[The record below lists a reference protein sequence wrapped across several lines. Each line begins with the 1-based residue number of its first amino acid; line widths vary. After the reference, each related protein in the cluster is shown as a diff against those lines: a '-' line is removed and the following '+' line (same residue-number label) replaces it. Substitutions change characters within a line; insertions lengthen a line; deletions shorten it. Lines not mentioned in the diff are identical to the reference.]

1 MSYFTKKNISIYIFY
16 GSQTDYAKSVVY
28 ELNKKIINKV
38 RPMNINI
45 DILNNFLNYKI
56 HKDDFTIILL
66 STTGDGE
73 FPDNSNKIFKSLRK
87 NKTLDL
93 DNINYCLLGF
103 GDSNYNSFCHS
114 SKVLDRLLKKR
125 KAIKFI
131 ETEFNDDSL
140 NSNKTIDAWM
150 EKVILYLQ
158 NYKSTLF
165 NWFINSMTG

>member
-1 MSYFTKKNISIYIFY
+1 MNYYTKKNISIYIFF
-16 GSQTDYAKSVVY
+16 GSQTGYSKSVAY
-28 ELNKKIINKV
+28 ELNKKIINRV

-45 DILNNFLNYKI
+45 DILNNFLNYNIKQ
-56 HKDDFTIILL
+56 DDFTIILL

-150 EKVILYLQ
+150 EKVVLYLQ
-158 NYKSTLF
+158 NYKNTLF
-165 NWFINSMTG
+165 DWFINSMT

>member
-16 GSQTDYAKSVVY
+16 GSQTDYAKSVAY

-45 DILNNFLNYKI
+45 DILNNFVNYKI

-87 NKTLDL
+87 NKPRL

-114 SKVLDRLLKKR
+114 SKVLDRLLKKNH
-125 KAIKFI
+125 ATKFI
-131 ETEFNDDSL
+131 ETEFNDESL
-140 NSNKTIDAWM
+140 NSNEIINNWM

-158 NYKSTLF
+158 NYRNTLF
-165 NWFINSMTG
+165 EWFINSMSG

>member
-16 GSQTDYAKSVVY
+16 GSQTDYAKSVAY

-73 FPDNSNKIFKSLRK
+73 FPDNSN
-87 NKTLDL
+87 
-93 DNINYCLLGF
+93 
-103 GDSNYNSFCHS
+103 
-114 SKVLDRLLKKR
+114 
-125 KAIKFI
+125 
-131 ETEFNDDSL
+131 
-140 NSNKTIDAWM
+140 
-150 EKVILYLQ
+150 
-158 NYKSTLF
+158 
-165 NWFINSMTG
+165 

>member
-1 MSYFTKKNISIYIFY
+1 MDYFTKKNISVYIFF
-16 GSQTDYAKSVVY
+16 GSQTGYSKSVAY
-28 ELNKKIINKV
+28 ELNKKIINRV

-45 DILNNFLNYKI
+45 DILNNFLNYNIKQ
-56 HKDDFTIILL
+56 DDFTIILL

-150 EKVILYLQ
+150 EKVVLYLQ
-158 NYKSTLF
+158 NYKNTLF
-165 NWFINSMTG
+165 DWFINSMT